1 MDKLELRARA
11 RATARASGLFDIAAE
26 PPYDVRKADM
36 RGRGNAR
43 SRPVSPPP
51 IDAIDE
57 THARAACKPMGELE
71 CVVQAT
77 DANGRSRTL
86 YVISPDLAMKAHYQR
101 LGFEIEAG
109 CRVVLDAAAL
119 TPLAVLR
126 MSMRNG
132 SGAPPRTAPSAGFN
146 PYFDSHVT

>member
-11 RATARASGLFDIAAE
+11 RATARASGLFDLTADT
-26 PPYDVRKADM
+26 PYDIRKGDT
-36 RGRGNAR
+36 RGRGNTR
-43 SRPVSPPP
+43 SRVTPPP

-57 THARAACKPMGELE
+57 SHARAACKPMGELE
-71 CVVQAT
+71 CVVQAI
-77 DANGRSRTL
+77 DASGRARTL
-86 YVISPDLAMKAHYQR
+86 YVIVPDLTMKSHYQR

-126 MSMRNG
+126 MSMRSG
-132 SGAPPRTAPSAGFN
+132 AGAPPRTLPAAGFN
-146 PYFDSHVT
+146 PYFDSRTT

>member
-11 RATARASGLFDIAAE
+11 RATARASGLLEISE
-26 PPYDVRKADM
+26 PRYETRKTDP
-36 RGRGNAR
+36 RGRGNTR
-43 SRPVSPPP
+43 SRAVSAPP
-51 IDAIDE
+51 IDGIDE

-77 DANGRSRTL
+77 DARGIARTL
-86 YVISPDLAMKAHYQR
+86 YVITPDLAMKAHYQR
-101 LGFEIEAG
+101 LGFEIEPG

-132 SGAPPRTAPSAGFN
+132 AGAPPKTAPSAGFN
-146 PYFDSHVT
+146 PYFDSRTR

>member
-11 RATARASGLFDIAAE
+11 RATARASGIFDITADA
-26 PPYDVRKADM
+26 PYDIRKGDT

-43 SRPVSPPP
+43 TRGVTPPP

-57 THARAACKPMGELE
+57 THARSACKPMGELE

-86 YVISPDLAMKAHYQR
+86 YVIVPDLAMKSHYQR

-119 TPLAVLR
+119 TPLAVLK
-126 MSMRNG
+126 MSMRTG
-132 SGAPPRTAPSAGFN
+132 AGAPPRTSASAGFN
-146 PYFDSHVT
+146 PYFDSHTT

>member
-11 RATARASGLFDIAAE
+11 RATARASGLFDITADA
-26 PPYDVRKADM
+26 PYDIRKADT

-43 SRPVSPPP
+43 ARSVAPPP

-57 THARAACKPMGELE
+57 SHARAACKPMGELE
-71 CVVQAT
+71 CVVQAI

-86 YVISPDLAMKAHYQR
+86 YLIVPDLAMKSHYQR
-101 LGFEIEAG
+101 LGFEIEEG

-126 MSMRNG
+126 MSMRCG
-132 SGAPPRTAPSAGFN
+132 AGAPPRTLPAAGFN
-146 PYFDSHVT
+146 PYFDSRPA